1 MPSIMLDPVFGLL
14 LVTTIALLFGSAA
27 VHKLRD
33 LRHFDEIFAAYEILP
48 ARAGGHL
55 GRIIPALE
63 LLVALGL
70 LSEVTRVYAAAAGAV
85 LLLTYALA
93 IGINLRRGRRDLSC
107 GCGGPNDRRP
117 IAPWMVGRNIV
128 LALVLVASVLSP
140 WTDRPLGIT
149 DVVTLTFGLLTLALI
164 YLCIDQL
171 MDYARRVAQLRGS
184 R

>member
-1 MPSIMLDPVFGLL
+1 MMLDPVVGLL
-14 LVTTIALLFGSAA
+14 MVTTIALLFGSAA

-33 LRHFDEIFAAYEILP
+33 LRRFDEIFAAYEILP
-48 ARAGGHL
+48 AGAGRIL
-55 GRIIPALE
+55 GRGIPVLE

-70 LSEVTRVYAAAAGAV
+70 LSEASRPYAAVAGV
-85 LLLTYALA
+85 LLLLTYAAA
-93 IGINLRRGRRDLSC
+93 IGVNLRRGRRDLSC

-117 IAPWMVGRNIV
+117 IAPWMVGRNVVIALI
-128 LALVLVASVLSP
+128 LAGSALLP
-140 WTDRPLGIT
+140 WTGRPLGIT

-171 MDYARRVAQLRGS
+171 MDYARRVAQLRGL

>member
-1 MPSIMLDPVFGLL
+1 MLDPVVGLL

-33 LRHFDEIFAAYEILP
+33 VRRFDEIFAAYELAP
-48 ARAGGHL
+48 GAGRLARL
-55 GRIIPALE
+55 IPALE

-70 LSEVTRVYAAAAGAV
+70 LSEVTRPYAAAVGVA
-85 LLLTYALA
+85 LLLTYAAA
-93 IGINLRRGRRDLSC
+93 IGVNLRRGRRDLSC

-117 IAPWMVGRNIV
+117 IAPWMVGRNALIA
-128 LALVLVASVLSP
+128 LALACAVLLP
-140 WTDRPLGIT
+140 WSERPLGFT
-149 DVVTLTFGLLTLALI
+149 DVITLTFGLLTLALI